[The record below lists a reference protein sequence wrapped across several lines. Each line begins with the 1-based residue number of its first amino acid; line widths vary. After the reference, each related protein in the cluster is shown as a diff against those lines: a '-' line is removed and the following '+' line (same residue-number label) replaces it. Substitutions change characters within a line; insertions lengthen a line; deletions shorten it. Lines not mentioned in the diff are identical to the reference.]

1 MMTNENIEDTLDNEG
16 MPVPNVWV
24 ELEGEFLDFDKDNQ
38 TLKCKFPVRDR
49 YFNPLPTTLGGC
61 LLYTSPSPRDATT
74 SRMPSSA

>member
-1 MMTNENIEDTLDNEG
+1 MMTNENIEDTLNNEG

-49 YFNPLPTTLGGC
+49 YFNPFQQHSEELSIHG
-61 LLYTSPSPRDATT
+61 
-74 SRMPSSA
+74 